1 MAACLA
7 GELPNSAHYFST
19 FANVNADDANDITK
33 TFGLKG
39 SGADWQP
46 FEYSKRVQ
54 DAKDV
59 AKEAKTIKKGNQSD
73 QRKRNLLTAY
83 IRSLGSRQEF
93 EPLVQEYVDLMKCE
107 PLHLKN
113 NTCKDLFMSLLK
125 IVFVEAKISS
135 CKNVSDVPEGN
146 IFLDFL
152 EFVHHKMNCNF
163 LKKKLVKWFND
174 NSGNIEKDFSFRF
187 RGKESYGY
195 LKHFPKL
202 IQMLMNKNISK
213 SSKEKL
219 AQFHFISINH
229 RKMISFMVRIVS
241 IDNDILADMKS
252 TARKLFVACCLFTKS
267 ISPSMW
273 TVCNV
278 ASVQAEICFK
288 QYGMGLGCVTMEG
301 REQKHQKIEKYSQNT
316 TFQCRWPQI
325 FRHEFIQLFLVHI

>member
-113 NTCKDLFMSLLK
+113 N
-125 IVFVEAKISS
+125 
-135 CKNVSDVPEGN
+135 
-146 IFLDFL
+146 
-152 EFVHHKMNCNF
+152 
-163 LKKKLVKWFND
+163 
-174 NSGNIEKDFSFRF
+174 
-187 RGKESYGY
+187 
-195 LKHFPKL
+195 
-202 IQMLMNKNISK
+202 
-213 SSKEKL
+213 
-219 AQFHFISINH
+219 
-229 RKMISFMVRIVS
+229 
-241 IDNDILADMKS
+241 
-252 TARKLFVACCLFTKS
+252 
-267 ISPSMW
+267 
-273 TVCNV
+273 
-278 ASVQAEICFK
+278 
-288 QYGMGLGCVTMEG
+288 
-301 REQKHQKIEKYSQNT
+301 
-316 TFQCRWPQI
+316 FQQG
-325 FRHEFIQLFLVHI
+325 HE